1 MKYLSIY
8 AGPKAREIIAE
19 HGLTPDMV
27 EVVAGAAGGPKWLA
41 LYGLDKAM
49 FTSWL
54 MERTSPVF
62 LLGSSVGTWRFAALA
77 QGMEA
82 HERFRD
88 AYLRQRF
95 TVVPTA
101 AQASAEIMKFLD
113 AALDGDGPS
122 RILTHPYARLT
133 FLAVRCSGPY
143 GVDRKYPL
151 LLLMAAAG
159 ILNTASRGLL
169 RLFFSRVLFHD
180 PRDLPPYH
188 ALKGFPL
195 QSVPLT
201 VENVRPAVMAS
212 GSMPV
217 IMTGVRDIP
226 GAGPG
231 MYRDAGILDY
241 HLAIPFASSR
251 IVLFPH
257 YTNRIT
263 PGWFDKMLP
272 WRRPSRQDAPLE
284 ETLHAGHGKRGPAL
298 PVAGLRGV
306 DARRE
311 NPLPGRFPGILAEGR
326 RADRILEAGPE
337 GRRSARRR
345 VPGGGGDGLHQRTP
359 QAPRAPRPVALKPD
373 LQKAGSGSIFT
384 IRRGMNLTAAPAASS
399 GSASREGLQRYPALC
414 PAMAHPAGRRLF
426 HP

>member
-1 MKYLSIY
+1 MKYLSMY
-8 AGPKAREIIAE
+8 AGPRAREIIAE

-226 GAGPG
+226 GAAPG

-272 WRRPSRQDAPLE
+272 WRRPSLQDMANVVLLCPSPAFVASMPGGKIPSREDFREFWLKDDERIAFWKQALKAGEALGDEFLEAVETGSISGHLRPLE
-284 ETLHAGHGKRGPAL
+284 LL
-298 PVAGLRGV
+298 
-306 DARRE
+306 ARQ
-311 NPLPGRFPGILAEGR
+311 P
-326 RADRILEAGPE
+326 
-337 GRRSARRR
+337 
-345 VPGGGGDGLHQRTP
+345 
-359 QAPRAPRPVALKPD
+359 
-373 LQKAGSGSIFT
+373 
-384 IRRGMNLTAAPAASS
+384 
-399 GSASREGLQRYPALC
+399 
-414 PAMAHPAGRRLF
+414 
-426 HP
+426 